1 MNKHHT
7 CLISALVIL
16 LAQTPATADMER
28 GKALTGKHCI
38 GCHDDGVYTR
48 KERRVTTLDALGKQ
62 VRRCETNLGLTWF
75 DEEINDVINYLN
87 TQYYKF
93 ETTQ

>member
-1 MNKHHT
+1 MNKHQT
-7 CLISALVIL
+7 CLISAVVIL

-28 GKALTGKHCI
+28 GKALTEKHCI

-48 KERRVTTLDALGKQ
+48 KDRRATTLAALGKQ

-75 DEEINDVINYLN
+75 DEETNDVINYLN

>member
-1 MNKHHT
+1 MKKYQT
-7 CLISALVIL
+7 RLIAALAVL

-28 GKALTGKHCI
+28 GKALTEKHCT

-48 KERRVTTLDALGKQ
+48 KDRRATTLDALGKQ

-75 DEEINDVINYLN
+75 DEETNDVINYLN
-87 TQYYKF
+87 HQYYKF
-93 ETTQ
+93 ETAP

>member
-1 MNKHHT
+1 MNKHQT
-7 CLISALVIL
+7 CLISALVML

-28 GKALTGKHCI
+28 GKTLTEKHCI
-38 GCHDDGVYTR
+38 GCHDDSVYTR
-48 KERRVTTLDALGKQ
+48 KDRRATTLAALGKQ

-75 DEEINDVINYLN
+75 DEETNDVINYLN

-93 ETTQ
+93 ETTP

>member
-1 MNKHHT
+1 MNNYQIHLT
-7 CLISALVIL
+7 AALVML
-16 LAQTPATADMER
+16 LAQAPAMADMER
-28 GKALTGKHCI
+28 GKALTEKHCI

-48 KERRVTTLDALGKQ
+48 KDRRVTTLDALGKQ

-75 DEEINDVINYLN
+75 DEETNDVINYLN

-93 ETTQ
+93 EATP